1 MLAERKK
8 EIDRKLAEEIF
19 DYSGNVGRLKEL
31 KEGFRRAVEGVFMG
45 EEGARDRRGK
55 GGGVRSGAG
64 VWERRVLCDDAGEE
78 ISNRGGVFM
87 MATILCYF

>member
-45 EEGARDRRGK
+45 EEGARDRE
-55 GGGVRSGAG
+55 
-64 VWERRVLCDDAGEE
+64 EREE
-78 ISNRGGVFM
+78 ESVVEQEFGRGGYCVMTPVRRYRIEEGF
-87 MATILCYF
+87 L